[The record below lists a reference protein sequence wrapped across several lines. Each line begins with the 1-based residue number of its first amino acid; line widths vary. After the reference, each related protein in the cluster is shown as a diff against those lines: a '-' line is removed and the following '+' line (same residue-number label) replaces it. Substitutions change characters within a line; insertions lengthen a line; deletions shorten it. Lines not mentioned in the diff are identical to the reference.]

1 MQKLRVVIPLL
12 LVFAQPVPVLADGQ
26 DQGCGVVPA
35 DKRERIKKDFLI
47 FFKKEVGVRVEGAT
61 LGDIKECADRYYA
74 SIEGVTESGASRLW
88 FVEMFKGKGGRKVLH
103 SPE

>member
-1 MQKLRVVIPLL
+1 MPKLWVVIPLL
-12 LVFAQPVPVLADGQ
+12 LVFAWPVPVLADGRDQ
-26 DQGCGVVPA
+26 DCGAISA
-35 DKRERIKKDFLI
+35 DKRERVENEFLI

-61 LGDIKECADRYYA
+61 LGEIKECADRYYA

-103 SPE
+103 RPE